1 MVSFTIVYPD
11 LQRLISSG
19 SHGTLVLL
27 CFESPLRGCMKDL
40 KADWR
45 RWTRAERII
54 AVFIASGTTA
64 LLPALFC
71 SAIRNRLAAHGD
83 C

>member
-1 MVSFTIVYPD
+1 MVSLTIVYRD

-64 LLPALFC
+64 LLPALSC